1 MKFIDEFKEFIAK
14 GNAVDMAVGIVV
26 GSAFTAIV
34 NSLVNDIINPA
45 ISLVTKFFKT
55 EAASVTSGA
64 SDSLLDM
71 TNWII
76 PGTEIKI
83 GAFLG
88 SVINFL
94 VIALV
99 IFCIIKTINT
109 IRSRMGKNE
118 EAEEITPSPP
128 TQEELL
134 AEIRDLLKER
144 K

>member
-88 SVINFL
+88 AVINFL
-94 VIALV
+94 VIAFV
-99 IFCIIKTINT
+99 IFCVIKAINT
-109 IRSRMGKNE
+109 IRGRMGKKE
-118 EAEEITPSPP
+118 ETAEDITPPTP

-144 K
+144 